1 MDKGLLIIFSG
12 PSGVGK
18 GTVREEFINDKE
30 LNLMYSISMTTRKAR
45 AGEVDKEDYFFVSQE
60 EFDKAVEN
68 GELLEH
74 ATFVGNSYGTPKAY
88 VEKMRNQGYN
98 VILEI
103 EVEGAK
109 QIMKNV
115 DECLSIFLVPPSLHE
130 LERRIRCRQSETEE
144 VIQKRMEKARNELE
158 VVADYQYAVV
168 NTTPKEA
175 ARRIKNIIKK
185 TMAVSVK

>member
-185 TMAVSVK
+185 TMVQ